1 MVDSKYYRILGLE
14 PGSDIQTIRKRYRKL
29 ALVYHPDK
37 NPSIEAKK
45 KFIEIT
51 ESYEILIGRKSP
63 PVNRESKDVQAK
75 WKKSQEERIKEA
87 KKRYFEKQKKEELE
101 QERYYQSLFVGRK
114 WRIIKFSVFI
124 GIALS
129 ILVTIDMFL
138 PKHKK
143 IIEISH
149 YAKNV
154 SSFNDWDYL
163 SILRT
168 TNDNKYWVSDIETDC
183 LLSGNQMVLFES
195 WLFHEPVKILCDK
208 GNSEHIFPIKLT
220 FYSFGPLMIIIFL
233 FPAFTFFYRRKMGF
247 YTILYYLSLVLSP
260 ILMLIFI
267 FTNYHWFH
275 LLGLGFI

>member
-14 PGSDIQTIRKRYRKL
+14 PGADIQTIRKRYRKL

-45 KFIEIT
+45 KFIEIR

-63 PVNRESKDVQAK
+63 PVNQESKDIQAK
-75 WKKSQEERIKEA
+75 RKKSQEERIKEA
-87 KKRYFEKQKKEELE
+87 KKRYFEQQKKEELE

-129 ILVTIDMFL
+129 MLVTIDMFL
-138 PKHKK
+138 PQHKK

-168 TNDNKYWVSDIETDC
+168 PNDDKYWVSDVETDC
-183 LLSGNQMVLFES
+183 LMNGNQMVLFES
-195 WLFHEPVKILCDK
+195 WLFHEPIKILCNE
-208 GNSEHIFPIKLT
+208 GNSDHIFPVKLT
-220 FYSFGPLMIIIFL
+220 FFSFGPLMIIIFL
-233 FPAFTFFYRRKMGF
+233 LPAFTFFYRRKMGF
-247 YTILYYLSLVLSP
+247 YTILYYLSLFLSP